1 MEFPKSWGY
10 PQNIQFLFFFCIET
24 YVDFGIPILGNLRMI
39 IGLWN
44 SIFYQ
49 AMPLGHGG
57 LGCQMASNDCSYC
70 VDVQLLAKHV
80 SAWWLYI
87 EGYGNDF

>member
-1 MEFPKSWGY
+1 
-10 PQNIQFLFFFCIET
+10 
-24 YVDFGIPILGNLRMI
+24 MI

-57 LGCQMASNDCSYC
+57 LGYQMASNDCSYC